1 MKLATYKD
9 GSRDGQLVV
18 VSRDLSR
25 AHFATALCGRL
36 QAALDDW
43 NFLSPQLEDLSA
55 TLNQGKAR
63 HAFPFDPRQC
73 MAPLPRAFQWACAED
88 GGDGEP
94 ALRQRA
100 GDELLGPTDDARFAG
115 EAPGVDA
122 EAGVAVIA
130 GDLARGATAAQGIAA
145 VRLVLLAQVWQQR
158 LAGRSP
164 IDAASAFSP
173 VAVTTD
179 ELGPAWHGGR
189 LQLPLRIVRNGQLAA
204 QIDAAAM
211 PFHFGQLLARL
222 ASARRVRAGSLVG
235 SGALRDPAEGQ
246 GAPPA
251 SGALRFGDTLRIDMN
266 DADGRSV
273 FGAIEQTVARAP

>member
-18 VSRDLSR
+18 VSRDLRR
-25 AHFATALCGRL
+25 AHFASAVCGRL

-63 HAFPFDPRQC
+63 HAFPFDPRLC
-73 MAPLPRAFQWACAED
+73 MAPLPRAYQWARAD
-88 GGDGEP
+88 GGGDSEP
-94 ALRQRA
+94 AMRQSA

-130 GDLARGATAAQGIAA
+130 GDLALGATAAQGIAA
-145 VRLVLLAQVWQQR
+145 VRLLLLVQVWQLR
-158 LAGRSP
+158 VAGAAP

-173 VAVTTD
+173 VAVTAD

-189 LQLPLRIVRNGQLAA
+189 LHLPLRIERVGPRAA
-204 QIDAAAM
+204 QVDAAAM

-222 ASARRVRAGSLVG
+222 ASARRVRAGSIVG
-235 SGALRDPAEGQ
+235 SGPLGDPAAAER
-246 GAPPA
+246 APAA
-251 SGALRFGDTLRIDMN
+251 SGALHFGDRLRIDVA
-266 DADGRSV
+266 DADGNSV
-273 FGAIEQTVARAP
+273 FGAIEQTVAREP